1 MTSMLS
7 RSALPVGLALAVLMA
22 ATRSHHFATALHLP
36 DASWAVFFLAG
47 VYLRWVSML
56 PAFMAEAAL
65 IDYATATWGGVGS
78 FCITPAYAFLVPAYG
93 ALWLVGRRYA
103 AHHSFRLST
112 LGLLAVSVIVG
123 AAVSELFSSGG
134 FYFFSGRFE
143 PTLTEFGPRLARYL
157 PMSLASMVFYVGLAA
172 VVHAALGALGVS
184 GSHSTERREFTAR

>member
-1 MTSMLS
+1 MTPMLS

-22 ATRSHHFATALHLP
+22 ATRSRHFTTALHLP

-47 VYLRWVSML
+47 VYLRRVSML
-56 PAFMAEAAL
+56 PTLMAEAAL
-65 IDYATATWGGVGS
+65 IDYAAVTWGGVGS

-93 ALWLVGRRYA
+93 ALWLAGRRYA

-123 AAVSELFSSGG
+123 AAVSEFFSSGG

-143 PTLTEFGPRLARYL
+143 PALTEFGPHLARYF
-157 PMSLASMVFYVGLAA
+157 PMFLASMVFYVGLAA

>member
-1 MTSMLS
+1 MTPMLS

-22 ATRSHHFATALHLP
+22 ATRSHHFTTALHLP

-47 VYLRWVSML
+47 VYLRRVSML
-56 PAFMAEAAL
+56 PALMAEAAL
-65 IDYATATWGGVGS
+65 IDYAAVTWGGVGS

-93 ALWLVGRRYA
+93 ALWLAGRWYA

-143 PTLTEFGPRLARYL
+143 PTLTEFGPHLARYF